1 MFMCQ
6 VVEDIVQ
13 RENLQ
18 NIPSHAT
25 DIRHMFRATPQYDE
39 TVDLSSNVLNVKY
52 YDRVETNKGFVPAG
66 KLEVGSV
73 VVTDEGSVN
82 VASVDVVGPDVAVTL
97 EVQDNG

>member
-52 YDRVETNKGFVPAG
+52 YDRVETADGFVPAG
-66 KLEVGSV
+66 KLDTNSA
-73 VVTDEGSVN
+73 VVTDEGNFKVS
-82 VASVDVVGPDVAVTL
+82 SVDVVGPDVSVTL
-97 EVQDNG
+97 EV